1 MIPQFDRQGFL
12 PQGLHDTSIR
22 EIRSVLGFTPQRDR
36 LIDGL
41 DRFVHIWNESGFVDY
56 AVIDGSFVT
65 SKPEPGDIDMLL
77 IPTDM
82 AFESDSFGD
91 LLLYYSYDEAFTKNE
106 FGCHAFVVFG
116 KEEIE
121 DGLGF
126 FSRDRQGNV
135 RGLLRLEF
143 PL

>member
-12 PQGLHDTSIR
+12 PQGLHDTSIQ
-22 EIRSVLGFTPQRDR
+22 EIRSVLGFTSHRNR

-41 DRFVHIWNESGFVDY
+41 DRFVHIWNASGFVDY

-65 SKPEPGDIDMLL
+65 SKPEPGDIDMLI
-77 IPTDM
+77 IPIDG
-82 AFESDSFGD
+82 AFHSVNFMD
-91 LLLYYSYDEAFTKNE
+91 LSISYADDRDFTKAE
-106 FGCHAFVVFG
+106 FGCEAFVVYWEENL
-116 KEEIE
+116 KEWI
-121 DGLGF
+121 DF
-126 FSRDRQGNV
+126 FSHDRQGNV

>member
-12 PQGLHDTSIR
+12 PQGLHDTSIQ

-36 LIDGL
+36 LIEGL
-41 DRFVHIWNESGFVDY
+41 DRFAHIWNASRFVDY

-65 SKPEPGDIDMLL
+65 SKPEPGDIDMLI
-77 IPTDM
+77 IPIDG
-82 AFESDSFGD
+82 AIESNSFGD
-91 LLLYYSYDEAFTKNE
+91 LLLSHSYDHAFTKTE
-106 FGCHAFVVFG
+106 FGCEAFMVFG
-116 KEEIE
+116 REEVE
-121 DGLGF
+121 YGLDF
-126 FSRDRQGNV
+126 FSRDRQGNA

>member
-1 MIPQFDRQGFL
+1 MIPQFDNRGFL
-12 PQGLHDTSIR
+12 PQGLHDTSIQ
-22 EIRSVLGFTPQRDR
+22 EIRSALGFTPHRSR

-41 DRFVHIWNESGFVDY
+41 DRFVHIWNASGFVDY

-77 IPTDM
+77 IPIDG
-82 AFESDSFGD
+82 AIESDGFVALS
-91 LLLYYSYDEAFTKNE
+91 LSYSQDRFFTKNE
-106 FGCHAFVVFG
+106 FGCEAFVVYG
-116 KEEIE
+116 EENLDYWIR
-121 DGLGF
+121 F
-126 FSRDRQGNV
+126 FSHDRQGNV